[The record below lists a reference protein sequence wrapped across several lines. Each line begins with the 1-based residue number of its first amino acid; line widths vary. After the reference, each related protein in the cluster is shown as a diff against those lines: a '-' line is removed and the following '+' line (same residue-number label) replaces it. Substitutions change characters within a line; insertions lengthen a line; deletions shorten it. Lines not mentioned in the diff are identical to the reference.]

1 MTVLTPH
8 RLAKPALPHG
18 FRVELSDDTK
28 VCDGGRLLLGT
39 SSGVVLRLRPH
50 AVERLRGRALV
61 VSDATSATLAR
72 ALLVRGL
79 ADPAWSDDSSR
90 RDLSD
95 LTVVVPVR
103 DRPRQLD
110 RLLAT
115 VPAGVPVMVVDDGS
129 TDPSSVAAV
138 ATEHGAGLLRHD
150 RSRGPS
156 EARNAGIRSATT
168 ELVALIDS
176 DVLLEPGTLT
186 TLRRH
191 LDDPAVAVVGP
202 RVLSTEQ
209 RPTGWIARYEA
220 ARSSLDLGPRPARVA
235 PGTRVS
241 YLPSAALLVRRA
253 ALGDG
258 FDGSMQVAEDVDL
271 IWRLTTSGHEVR
283 YAPEAVVRHEHRI
296 DVRDWMNRKVFYG
309 SGAQLLAERHGALV
323 APMRL
328 SASSALAVAAVLAQ
342 RPWSAP
348 VAVTAL
354 AAGGTRSA
362 YRLRSVDHPVRTAV
376 ALTAMTGA
384 GALWQ
389 TASSL
394 TRHHW
399 PAAVAAALVSQRARR
414 AVIVAAV
421 AEAVAD
427 HRRVRPDLDLARYA
441 VAHRLDDL
449 AYGWGLWAG
458 AWRARSARAL
468 LPSLHERKL

>member
-1 MTVLTPH
+1 M
-8 RLAKPALPHG
+8 
-18 FRVELSDDTK
+18 
-28 VCDGGRLLLGT
+28 
-39 SSGVVLRLRPH
+39 
-50 AVERLRGRALV
+50 
-61 VSDATSATLAR
+61 
-72 ALLVRGL
+72 
-79 ADPAWSDDSSR
+79 
-90 RDLSD
+90 
-95 LTVVVPVR
+95 
-103 DRPRQLD
+103 
-110 RLLAT
+110 
-115 VPAGVPVMVVDDGS
+115 
-129 TDPSSVAAV
+129 
-138 ATEHGAGLLRHD
+138 
-150 RSRGPS
+150 
-156 EARNAGIRSATT
+156 
-168 ELVALIDS
+168 
-176 DVLLEPGTLT
+176 
-186 TLRRH
+186 
-191 LDDPAVAVVGP
+191 
-202 RVLSTEQ
+202 LSTEQ